1 MAFTGVWSLV
11 ITNFNRNLWIRRYSY
26 YDMANSRIGP
36 QFYKFLLRF
45 YNNLRLVLALE
56 IYLCHIFGK
65 ALLNES
71 IHNLLL

>member
-1 MAFTGVWSLV
+1 MDKEIIFC
-11 ITNFNRNLWIRRYSY
+11 
-26 YDMANSRIGP
+26 DMANSRSGP
-36 QFYKFLLRF
+36 QFYKFWLQL

-71 IHNLLL
+71 IHNLLLWDDLS